1 MQVQQDDT
9 VRRTPKPVD
18 EDLYK
23 IPPELLH
30 TSNKR
35 VSHQTLSFLINV
47 NAMFV

>member
-1 MQVQQDDT
+1 MQVQKDDT
-9 VRRTPKPVD
+9 VPRTPKPVD

-35 VSHQTLSFLINV
+35 VPHFSYLF
-47 NAMFV
+47 